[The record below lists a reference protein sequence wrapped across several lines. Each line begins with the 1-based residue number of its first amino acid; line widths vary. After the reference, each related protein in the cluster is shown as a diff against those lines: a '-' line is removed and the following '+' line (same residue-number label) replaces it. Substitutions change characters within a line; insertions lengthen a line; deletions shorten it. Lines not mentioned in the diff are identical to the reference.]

1 MVKNKFL
8 DVESMSAF
16 MTAFI
21 ETEFQRVLDHD
32 ISYCIDRDAD
42 LSFYLGYF
50 QCAKELG
57 VISEERFDLMISMI
71 KDAFTII
78 WGNAPAR
85 QELHKKCE

>member
-1 MVKNKFL
+1 MDSEKVM
-8 DVESMSAF
+8 DVESMRQ
-16 MTAFI
+16 FI
-21 ETEFQRVLDHD
+21 EKEFQRVLNHD
-32 ISYCIDRDAD
+32 ISHCVDREVD

-78 WGNAPAR
+78 WGNAPAS